1 MSSFWLE
8 KGSHAPV
15 GVLGLILC
23 WRALKKLRALLQ
35 NPNSKPSPRTTF
47 TMNTA
52 AAGISICRR
61 RNNYRTAT
69 TGARG

>member
-8 KGSHAPV
+8 KGSYALV

-35 NPNSKPSPRTTF
+35 KPKFKSF
-47 TMNTA
+47 TPHHVHHEKLRVRA
-52 AAGISICRR
+52 SASADAGTITER
-61 RNNYRTAT
+61 
-69 TGARG
+69 